1 MLIRV
6 EIPIDAP
13 GIDAL
18 LRRSFESDAEAKLVH
33 DLRED
38 GFLTLGLVATDDEGQ
53 VIGYVAFSP
62 VDVQGED
69 LQWVGM
75 APLAVD
81 EKYRGQG
88 LARQLVYEGLDSLNE
103 FGYAAV
109 VTLGDPALYSHFGF
123 ELAACDLH
131 LPLAR
136 HTESAFRI
144 ASFSR
149 IFALNGVTGTVE
161 YHEHFQSLFLISGFA
176 DAFASSTGPALPLPD
191 ALFLRPFGRF
201 VNAIFRPRNASE
213 RSALGKASVSSRFS
227 ACFSPLRWPAR

>member
-6 EIPIDAP
+6 EIGIDAP

-18 LRRSFESDAEAKLVH
+18 LRRSFEGEGEAQLVR

-38 GFLTLGLVATDDEGQ
+38 GLITLGLVATDDEGQ

-62 VDVQGED
+62 VTVQGEE

-81 EKYRGQG
+81 ENYRGQG

-109 VTLGDPALYSHFGF
+109 VTLGDPDFYSRLGF
-123 ELAACDLH
+123 EKAAHYDLH
-131 LPLAR
+131 CRWPG
-136 HTESAFRI
+136 TESAFQLHPL
-144 ASFSR
+144 ADD
-149 IFALNGVTGTVE
+149 ALNGVSGLVE
-161 YHEHFQSLFLISGFA
+161 YH
-176 DAFASSTGPALPLPD
+176 D
-191 ALFLRPFGRF
+191 RF
-201 VNAIFRPRNASE
+201 NSF
-213 RSALGKASVSSRFS
+213 
-227 ACFSPLRWPAR
+227 

>member
-75 APLAVD
+75 APWRLMKNTVD
-81 EKYRGQG
+81 RGWH
-88 LARQLVYEGLDSLNE
+88 ANWSMKDSIRLMSS
-103 FGYAAV
+103 AMPQWWRWAIRRCTV
-109 VTLGDPALYSHFGF
+109 VS
-123 ELAACDLH
+123 
-131 LPLAR
+131 
-136 HTESAFRI
+136 
-144 ASFSR
+144 
-149 IFALNGVTGTVE
+149 ALNWRRITICVAAGR
-161 YHEHFQSLFLISGFA
+161 
-176 DAFASSTGPALPLPD
+176 AL
-191 ALFLRPFGRF
+191 
-201 VNAIFRPRNASE
+201 
-213 RSALGKASVSSRFS
+213 KAPSRYIV
-227 ACFSPLRWPAR
+227 

>member
-1 MLIRV
+1 MRRV
-6 EIPIDAP
+6 LMPCCVVH
-13 GIDAL
+13 
-18 LRRSFESDAEAKLVH
+18 AEAKLVH

-103 FGYAAV
+103 FGDAGRSGAV
-109 VTLGDPALYSHFGF
+109 QP
-123 ELAACDLH
+123 
-131 LPLAR
+131 
-136 HTESAFRI
+136 FR
-144 ASFSR
+144 
-149 IFALNGVTGTVE
+149 L
-161 YHEHFQSLFLISGFA
+161 
-176 DAFASSTGPALPLPD
+176 
-191 ALFLRPFGRF
+191 
-201 VNAIFRPRNASE
+201 
-213 RSALGKASVSSRFS
+213 
-227 ACFSPLRWPAR
+227 